1 MSIMDEVKSVDS
13 LGNVRVSV
21 DSEYCD
27 KVCFDGELVEC
38 SEYPLS
44 NKKVF
49 KGLNHHTLE
58 EVTIIVKGRT
68 GCFDVALRDL
78 RGR

>member
-1 MSIMDEVKSVDS
+1 MSIMDDVNSVDS
-13 LGNVRVSV
+13 LGNILVSV
-21 DSEYCD
+21 ASEYCD

-49 KGLNHHTLE
+49 KGVNHHTLE
-58 EVTIIVKGRT
+58 EVTVIVKGRT
-68 GCFDVALRDL
+68 GCFDVALRNL
-78 RGR
+78 RRG